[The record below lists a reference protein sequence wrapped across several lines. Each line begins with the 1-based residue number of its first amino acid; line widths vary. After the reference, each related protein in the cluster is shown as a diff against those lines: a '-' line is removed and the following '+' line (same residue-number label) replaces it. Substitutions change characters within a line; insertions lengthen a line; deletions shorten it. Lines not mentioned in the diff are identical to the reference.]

1 MKKAR
6 IVSTEDGDHSYYCVE
21 IKNSDNSWQ
30 VCESYIIDDELVS
43 VNLITLIMSLIMQG
57 YTIIDER

>member
-1 MKKAR
+1 MKEAR
-6 IVSTEDGDHSYYCVE
+6 IISAEDYDHCYYYVE

-43 VNLITLIMSLIMQG
+43 VNLITLILSLIMQG
-57 YTIIDER
+57 YIIYDER